1 MSREKIEDI
10 IKKVVLGESFAA
22 GPDEDEVV
30 EDDDTSDDLEDD
42 TSDEENIEEAKCSDS
57 EDEDEDEDTSSRD
70 DDEEEED
77 TKKKLP
83 SWLKKKKAMKEA
95 AELAEADT
103 EDVNGKGTFDL
114 NKKGTKFTRSTGDS
128 SSKNKA
134 TLKTK
139 ASAAKSSPT
148 PPFRTEEVEVDESL
162 AATAGALAAGRPMSG
177 AKKPLVKKKPVKLA
191 SEIDAEHQ
199 KYVAS
204 LKKEDTELVG
214 VESLF
219 EGQELSEEF
228 KEQTALLFEA
238 HVAERVHQIEEELQ
252 TGYETLL
259 EEHTTAVTEE
269 LVERID
275 EYLNYV
281 VEEWMQENRLAVENG
296 LRTEVT
302 EKFISN
308 LKDLFTESYIEV
320 PEDKVDLFDSAVEQC
335 DSLETE
341 LGSQVEKNMELAEEN
356 DQLRCEI
363 LFREVTEGMI
373 DTDSEKLR
381 RLSESIEFDTVEQF
395 AEKLSVLKENIGSI
409 GSTENVSEESEKGI
423 EESFED
429 ASETSVSPLMEAYMR
444 SMTKSS

>member
-42 TSDEENIEEAKCSDS
+42 TSDEENIEEAKCSDD
-57 EDEDEDEDTSSRD
+57 EDEDEDEDEEE
-70 DDEEEED
+70 DEEEEPSN
-77 TKKKLP
+77 KL
-83 SWLKKKKAMKEA
+83 SSFLKKKKAMREA
-95 AELAEADT
+95 TELAEEEDVY
-103 EDVNGKGTFDL
+103 DVNGKGTFDV
-114 NKKGTKFTRSTGDS
+114 NKKGAKFARPTGDS
-128 SSKNKA
+128 SAKNRATIKA
-134 TLKTK
+134 K
-139 ASAAKSSPT
+139 ASAAKAT
-148 PPFRTEEVEVDESL
+148 TEEVEVDESL
-162 AATAGALAAGRPMSG
+162 AAVASSLTAGSHVSG
-177 AKKPLVKKKPVKLA
+177 EKKPLVKKKPIK
-191 SEIDAEHQ
+191 
-199 KYVAS
+199 VAPEDWHTKNMWGQS
-204 LKKEDTELVG
+204 IKKEGTELVG

-302 EKFISN
+302 ENFISN

-341 LGSQVEKNMELAEEN
+341 LGSQVEKNMDLAEEN

-381 RLSESIEFDTVEQF
+381 RLSESIEFETVEQF

-409 GSTENVSEESEKGI
+409 GSTENVSEESEEGI
-423 EESFED
+423 EESFEES
-429 ASETSVSPLMEAYMR
+429 SETSASPLMEAYLR
-444 SMTKSS
+444 SMTKSSL

>member
-10 IKKVVLGESFAA
+10 IKKVVLGESFTA

-42 TSDEENIEEAKCSDS
+42 TSDEENIEEAKCSDDDDS
-57 EDEDEDEDTSSRD
+57 EDEDEDED
-70 DDEEEED
+70 EEED

-83 SWLKKKKAMKEA
+83 SWLKKKKAMREA
-95 AELAEADT
+95 AELAEEDVH
-103 EDVNGKGTFDL
+103 DVNGKGTFDV
-114 NKKGTKFTRSTGDS
+114 NKKGAKFARPTGDS
-128 SSKNKA
+128 SAKNKA
-134 TLKTK
+134 TIKAK
-139 ASAAKSSPT
+139 ASAAKAT
-148 PPFRTEEVEVDESL
+148 TEEVEVDESL
-162 AATAGALAAGRPMSG
+162 AAGA
-177 AKKPLVKKKPVKLA
+177 
-191 SEIDAEHQ
+191 
-199 KYVAS
+199 
-204 LKKEDTELVG
+204 LKKEGTELVG

-228 KEQTALLFEA
+228 KTQTALLFEA

-308 LKDLFTESYIEV
+308 LKDLFNESYIEV

-363 LFREVTEGMI
+363 LFREVTEGMV

-381 RLSESIEFDTVEQF
+381 RLSESIEFETIEQF

-409 GSTENVSEESEKGI
+409 GSTENVSEESEEGI
-423 EESFED
+423 EESFEES
-429 ASETSVSPLMEAYMR
+429 SETSASPLMEAYMR
-444 SMTKSS
+444 SMTKSSL

>member
-10 IKKVVLGESFAA
+10 IKKVVLGESFTA

-42 TSDEENIEEAKCSDS
+42 TSDEENIEEAKCSDDDDS
-57 EDEDEDEDTSSRD
+57 EDEDEDED
-70 DDEEEED
+70 EEED

-83 SWLKKKKAMKEA
+83 SWLKKKKAMREA
-95 AELAEADT
+95 AELAEEDVH
-103 EDVNGKGTFDL
+103 DVNGKGTFDV
-114 NKKGTKFTRSTGDS
+114 NKKGAKFARPTGDS
-128 SSKNKA
+128 SAKNKA
-134 TLKTK
+134 TIKAK
-139 ASAAKSSPT
+139 ASAAKAT
-148 PPFRTEEVEVDESL
+148 TEEVEVDESL
-162 AATAGALAAGRPMSG
+162 AAGA
-177 AKKPLVKKKPVKLA
+177 
-191 SEIDAEHQ
+191 
-199 KYVAS
+199 
-204 LKKEDTELVG
+204 LKKEGTELVG

-228 KEQTALLFEA
+228 KTQTALLFEA

-308 LKDLFTESYIEV
+308 LKDLFNESYIEV

-363 LFREVTEGMI
+363 LFREVTEGMV

-381 RLSESIEFDTVEQF
+381 RLSESIEFETVEQF

-409 GSTENVSEESEKGI
+409 GSTENVSEETEEGI
-423 EESFED
+423 EESFEES
-429 ASETSVSPLMEAYMR
+429 SETSASPLMEAYMR
-444 SMTKSS
+444 SMTKSSL